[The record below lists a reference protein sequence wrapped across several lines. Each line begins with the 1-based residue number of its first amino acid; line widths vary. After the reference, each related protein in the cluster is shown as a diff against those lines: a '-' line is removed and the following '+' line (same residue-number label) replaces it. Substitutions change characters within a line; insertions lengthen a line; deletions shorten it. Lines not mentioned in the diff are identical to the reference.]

1 MKKMLT
7 AGWEISGDCEWDCGS
22 LSEEGMEA
30 DEDLDVDID
39 VPGDDVD
46 DGEYDAKGEPASG
59 AVPASVDVDVNM
71 EERWGRTVW
80 EGGGGA
86 AGDSVGGGGR
96 GSGGE
101 VASLPSVSVL
111 RMAGEGDVETC

>member
-1 MKKMLT
+1 MKMLT

-30 DEDLDVDID
+30 DEDVDVDID
-39 VPGDDVD
+39 MPGDDVD
-46 DGEYDAKGEPASG
+46 AGEGDAKAETASG
-59 AVPASVDVDVNM
+59 AVPASVDADVNM

-80 EGGGGA
+80 EGDGGT
-86 AGDSVGGGGR
+86 AGDSVGGGSR

-111 RMAGEGDVETC
+111 RRTGGADVETC